1 MIGKARVR
9 DRRLHNVDTAR
20 IGPIVPSFQ
29 NDTLRTFI
37 GRRHLLRGEQRLNF
51 LVAGKGH
58 RRNGR
63 RIYLFDAG
71 QLAHTLVLG
80 TLLWA
85 V

>member
-1 MIGKARVR
+1 MIGKTRVR
-9 DRRLHNVDTAR
+9 DRRLHYVDTAR
-20 IGPIVPSFQ
+20 IRPIVPSFQ
-29 NDTLRTFI
+29 NTLRTFI
-37 GRRHLLRGEQRLNF
+37 GRSHLLRGEQRLNF
-51 LVAGKGH
+51 LVAGEGH